1 MDIIEDGNIRSIV
14 YTNLNFPRPLFYFS
28 FHINFVRHNVD
39 GSVHVRYI
47 KVTRECERDGLI
59 GGGVQATV
67 DICELLKTIGVPCYR
82 QLVKGFKKKRP
93 RTRRFF
99 VPAKI
104 PKDMPPGNANAIKYL
119 LSPAEPPT
127 SIEKAEYCSIC
138 MRLLAYGVGED
149 ECVRLPLCNHGFHKP
164 CIKTWLEVNSS
175 CANCRSFFPI

>member
-82 QLVKGFKKKRP
+82 QLVKGFKKKLVFF
-93 RTRRFF
+93 RF
-99 VPAKI
+99 
-104 PKDMPPGNANAIKYL
+104 NY
-119 LSPAEPPT
+119 
-127 SIEKAEYCSIC
+127 
-138 MRLLAYGVGED
+138 
-149 ECVRLPLCNHGFHKP
+149 
-164 CIKTWLEVNSS
+164 WLINSS
-175 CANCRSFFPI
+175 SNNRT